1 MMDPVGPYDSDMK
14 GLHPFCVAVQGAML
28 TLNLIRDV
36 ITDMCYC
43 DTCRPLV
50 RALLPLTVLCRGL

>member
-1 MMDPVGPYDSDMK
+1 M
-14 GLHPFCVAVQGAML
+14 AVQGAML

-50 RALLPLTVLCRGL
+50 RAHQRSTVFCRSLLSTADDSTMAILDFLLR

>member
-1 MMDPVGPYDSDMK
+1 
-14 GLHPFCVAVQGAML
+14 ML

-50 RALLPLTVLCRGL
+50 RAHQRSTVFCRSLLSTADDSTMAILDFLLR